1 MSVPEHDKLSVERF
15 FQAITGL
22 DGKFELIDGVAYE
35 MAGAKQGHN
44 VITSNVQTA
53 LVPAGKRQGCRTTSS
68 DTGVQTGPHTV
79 RFPDVVVDCG
89 PADPSALTATAP
101 TVIVEV
107 SSPGTAVFDY
117 GEKLEEYKRLTSV
130 QLILQIESEIVLVK
144 AHQREATGWAEAIHE
159 SLDDTVPVP
168 PLGTSI
174 TVAEIYDTLDVIPR
188 PRLQVMRK

>member
-1 MSVPEHDKLSVERF
+1 MGVPEQERLSVATF
-15 FQAITGL
+15 FKAISGR
-22 DGKFELIDGVAYE
+22 DGQFELIDGVAYA

-44 VITSNVQTA
+44 VISSNVQTA
-53 LVPAGKRQGCRTTSS
+53 FVPAGKRQGCRTTSS
-68 DTGVQTGPHTV
+68 DTGVLTGPRSV

-117 GEKLEEYKRLTSV
+117 GEKLDEYRGLASV

-144 AHQREATGWAEAIHE
+144 AHRRESEGWKETMHE
-159 SLDDTVPVP
+159 SLADIIEIA
-168 PLGTSI
+168 PLRMSLS
-174 TVAEIYDTLDVIPR
+174 VAEIYDTLAVSPR
-188 PRLQVMRK
+188 ARLQVVRT

>member
-1 MSVPEHDKLSVERF
+1 MSVPEHEKLSVERF
-15 FQAITGL
+15 FQAIVGL
-22 DGKFELIDGVAYE
+22 DGQFELIDGVAYA

-44 VITSNVQTA
+44 VISSNVQTA

-68 DTGVQTGPHTV
+68 DTGVQTGPQTV

-89 PADPSALTATAP
+89 PADPAALTATAP

-117 GEKLEEYKRLTSV
+117 GEKLDEYKRLPSV

-144 AHQREATGWAEAIHE
+144 AHRREAAGWTETTYE
-159 SLDDTVPVP
+159 SLDDIIPVS
-168 PLGTSI
+168 PLGTSVP
-174 TVAEIYDTLDVIPR
+174 VAEIYDTLDISPR
-188 PRLQVMRK
+188 ARLQVVRS